1 MKRSNTTLAIS
12 TLTASLFL
20 TACNNG
26 GGSGSDNNSQ
36 PSTPSSYIS
45 ETAYVNEADT
55 LKEVPQADS
64 VKVIKYKMPNVLGKT
79 VETSALVY
87 FPTIAPPKDGYRVIV
102 WTHGTLGGAD
112 KCAPTNAGLRDRFN
126 DYIAKELLGQGY
138 VIVAPDY
145 EGLGGEGEHPY
156 LHLPSEAKSAIY
168 AVKAAKEHYGTK
180 LNGAWMSVGQSQGG
194 QASLGVAEYANAD
207 ASYKGAVAG
216 APASSLGEI
225 ILNVAPP
232 AIDSLQAQESAGKAP
247 AGTAAGTY
255 ATLLAYAALAGVG
268 FTAYEPTFDYHEMF
282 GSDSAKKIADLAK
295 TDCLDG
301 IINAYAQDIL
311 KFLAAS
317 PAGTKVSDYPGI
329 NRAEFEKNEVVKKFL
344 SDYSQPTTKKLN
356 KPILIVQGLY
366 DTNVPYT
373 VTYDLYDKM
382 SKAGTNVSMIP
393 VTIEPSASAP
403 VLNGSH
409 TGAILYATQ
418 TGQLRDFVKL
428 YMPAQ

>member
-1 MKRSNTTLAIS
+1 MKRSNITLAIS

-26 GGSGSDNNSQ
+26 GGGSDNNSQ
-36 PSTPSSYIS
+36 PSTPSSYVS
-45 ETAYVNEADT
+45 EAAYVNEADT
-55 LKEVPQADS
+55 LKDVAEASS

-112 KCAPTNAGLRDRFN
+112 KCAPSNAGLRDRFN

-194 QASLGVAEYANAD
+194 QASLGVAEYASAD

-216 APASSLGEI
+216 APASSLGKI
-225 ILNVAPP
+225 ILDIAPA

-268 FTAYEPTFDYHEMF
+268 ITAYEPTFDYHEMF

-295 TDCLDG
+295 TECLDE
-301 IINAYAQDIL
+301 IQDEYSKDIQA
-311 KFLAAS
+311 FIAAN
-317 PAGTKVSDYPGI
+317 PDKKVIDYPGI
-329 NRAEFEKNEVVKKFL
+329 NREEFETDEVVKKFL
-344 SDYSQPTTKKLN
+344 NDYSQPTTKKLN
-356 KPILIVQGLY
+356 KPILIVQGVY

-393 VTIEPSASAP
+393 VPIAPSASAP
-403 VLNGSH
+403 VVNGSH

>member
-1 MKRSNTTLAIS
+1 MKRSNITLAIS

-26 GGSGSDNNSQ
+26 GGGGSDNNAQ

-55 LKEVPQADS
+55 LKDVVEASS
-64 VKVIKYKMPNVLGKT
+64 VKVINYKMPNVLGKT

-87 FPTIAPPKDGYRVIV
+87 FPTIAPPKDGYRMIV

-112 KCAPTNAGLRDRFN
+112 KCAPTRAGLGDRFN
-126 DYIAKELLGQGY
+126 DFIAKNLLAQGS
-138 VIVAPDY
+138 VIVAPDD

-207 ASYKGAVAG
+207 VSYKGAVAG

-225 ILNVAPP
+225 ILNVAPA
-232 AIDSLQAQESAGKAP
+232 AINGLSQPVAIE
-247 AGTAAGTY
+247 TY
-255 ATLLAYAALAGVG
+255 ATLLSYAALAGVG
-268 FTAYEPTFDYHEMF
+268 ITAYEPTFNYQNMF
-282 GSDSAKKIADLAK
+282 GSAKAKTIADLAK
-295 TDCLDG
+295 TECLDE
-301 IINAYAQDIL
+301 IQDEYSKDIQA
-311 KFLAAS
+311 FIAAN
-317 PAGTKVSDYPGI
+317 PDKKVIDYPGI
-329 NRAEFEKNEVVKKFL
+329 NREEFETDEVVKKFL
-344 SDYSQPTTKKLN
+344 NDYSQPTTKKLN
-356 KPILIVQGLY
+356 KPILIVQGVY

-393 VTIEPSASAP
+393 VPIAPSASAP
-403 VLNGSH
+403 VVNGSH

>member
-1 MKRSNTTLAIS
+1 M
-12 TLTASLFL
+12 
-20 TACNNG
+20 
-26 GGSGSDNNSQ
+26 
-36 PSTPSSYIS
+36 
-45 ETAYVNEADT
+45 
-55 LKEVPQADS
+55 
-64 VKVIKYKMPNVLGKT
+64 
-79 VETSALVY
+79 
-87 FPTIAPPKDGYRVIV
+87 IV

-112 KCAPTNAGLRDRFN
+112 KCAPTRAGLGDRFN
-126 DYIAKELLGQGY
+126 DFIAKNLLAQGY

-156 LHLPSEAKSAIY
+156 LNLPSEAKSAIY

-207 ASYKGAVAG
+207 VSYKGAVAG

-225 ILNVAPP
+225 ILNVAPA
-232 AIDSLQAQESAGKAP
+232 AINGLSQPVAIE
-247 AGTAAGTY
+247 TY
-255 ATLLAYAALAGVG
+255 ATLLSYAALAGVG
-268 FTAYEPTFDYHEMF
+268 ITAYEPTFNYQNMF
-282 GSDSAKKIADLAK
+282 GSAKAKTIADLAK
-295 TDCLDG
+295 TECLDE
-301 IINAYAQDIL
+301 IQDEYSKDIQA
-311 KFLAAS
+311 FIAAN
-317 PAGTKVSDYPGI
+317 PDKKVIDYPGI
-329 NRAEFEKNEVVKKFL
+329 NREEFETDEVVKKFL
-344 SDYSQPTTKKLN
+344 NDYSQPTTKKLN
-356 KPILIVQGLY
+356 KPILIVQGVY

-393 VTIEPSASAP
+393 VPIAPSASAP
-403 VLNGSH
+403 VVNGSH

>member
-1 MKRSNTTLAIS
+1 MKRSNITLAIS

-26 GGSGSDNNSQ
+26 GGGSDNNSQ
-36 PSTPSSYIS
+36 PSTPSSYVS
-45 ETAYVNEADT
+45 EAAYVNEADT
-55 LKEVPQADS
+55 LKDVAEASS

-194 QASLGVAEYANAD
+194 QASLGVAEYASAD

-216 APASSLGEI
+216 APASSLGKI
-225 ILNVAPP
+225 ILDIAPA

-268 FTAYEPTFDYHEMF
+268 ITAYEPTFDYHEMF

-295 TDCLDG
+295 TECLDE
-301 IINAYAQDIL
+301 IQDEYSKDIQA
-311 KFLAAS
+311 FIAAN
-317 PAGTKVSDYPGI
+317 PDKKVIDYPGI
-329 NRAEFEKNEVVKKFL
+329 NREEFETDEVVKKFL
-344 SDYSQPTTKKLN
+344 NDYSQPTTKKLN
-356 KPILIVQGLY
+356 KPILIVQGVY

-393 VTIEPSASAP
+393 VPIAPSASAP
-403 VLNGSH
+403 VVNGSH

>member
-1 MKRSNTTLAIS
+1 MKRSNITLAIS

-36 PSTPSSYIS
+36 PSTPSSYVS

-112 KCAPTNAGLRDRFN
+112 KCAPTNAGLGDRFN
-126 DYIAKELLGQGY
+126 DYIAKDLLGQGY

-156 LHLPSEAKSAIY
+156 LNLPSEAKSAIY

-216 APASSLGEI
+216 APASSLGKI
-225 ILNVAPP
+225 ILEVAPD
-232 AIDSLQAQESAGKAP
+232 AIKGLPKSVQIE
-247 AGTAAGTY
+247 TY
-255 ATLLAYAALAGVG
+255 ATLLAYTALAGVG
-268 FTAYEPTFDYHEMF
+268 ITAYEPNFDYKKMF
-282 GSDSAKKIADLAK
+282 GTTKAGEIADLAK
-295 TDCLDG
+295 TECLDE
-301 IINAYAQDIL
+301 IQDEYSKEIQA
-311 KFLAAS
+311 FVAAN
-317 PAGTKVSDYPGI
+317 PDKNDLMKDYPGI
-329 NRAEFEKNEVVKKFL
+329 NREEFETDEVVKKFL

-356 KPILIVQGLY
+356 KPILIVQGVY

-393 VTIEPSASAP
+393 VPIAPSASAP
-403 VLNGSH
+403 VVNGSH